1 MKSFL
6 KLITLAIIVLPS
18 FCQAQTICDN
28 GMAGIYPCNDYDLM
42 ARIPMLALTD
52 EPSADGSDIWGWTD
66 PLDNKEYALVGTTHS
81 TAFVDISVPTNPIL
95 LGRLPSETGVNLWRD
110 IKVYNNFAFIVA
122 DNVGLHGI
130 QVFDLTRL
138 RSVATPPETFAADTV
153 YTGDGDAGDLV
164 IDSCHNIII
173 NENEGIAYLVG
184 CDAANGGPIFINL
197 SDPLAPTTL
206 GSYSDDGYTHDAQVI
221 TYDGPDVAPD
231 PNTTGIPTY
240 VGREIMVASNGSFG
254 GVDKL
259 IILDVTNK
267 SSVTKIA
274 EITYSQPGYA
284 HQGWF
289 TDDHRYFIF
298 GDETDE
304 QGFGMNSRTLVFD
317 FLDLDNPVLASTY
330 LGPSA
335 AIDHN
340 GFVLED
346 KYFLANYRAGMR
358 VIDIPSMRSASNTV
372 AADAEIGYFDTFP
385 TNDNTNFSGAWGVY
399 PYFSSGNII
408 ISDINRGLF
417 IVRQSNT
424 LTIEDFIT
432 DDQFTITPNP
442 SYKNPTIKSSANIK
456 INSVAMF
463 NILGQE
469 MFSRSN
475 INADEFVLDTEN
487 FASGLYLVKIN
498 ASITKKIILK

>member
-1 MKSFL
+1 MQSS
-6 KLITLAIIVLPS
+6 ICHS
-18 FCQAQTICDN
+18 QTICD
-28 GMAGIYPCNDYDLM
+28 GGFADVYPCNDYDLM
-42 ARIPMLALTD
+42 ARIPILALTD
-52 EPSADGSDIWGWTD
+52 EPGADGSDIWGWTD

-95 LGRLPSETGVNLWRD
+95 LGRLPSETGANLWRD
-110 IKVYNNFAFIVA
+110 VKVYNNYAFIVA
-122 DNVGLHGI
+122 DNVGLHGM
-130 QVFDLTRL
+130 QVFDLTKL
-138 RSVATPPETFAADTV
+138 RSVATPPETFVADTV
-153 YTGDGDAGDLV
+153 YTGDGGPGDIV
-164 IDSCHNIII
+164 IDSCHNIVI

-184 CDAANGGPIFINL
+184 CDAASGGPIFINL

-206 GSYSDDGYTHDAQVI
+206 GSYADDGYTHDAQVI

-231 PNTTGIPTY
+231 PSTTGISTY
-240 VGREIMVASNGSFG
+240 VGREILVASNGSFG
-254 GVDKL
+254 GDDKL

-267 SSVTKIA
+267 TSVTKIA
-274 EITYSQPGYA
+274 EISYSQPGYA

-289 TDDHRYFIF
+289 TDDHRYFIM

-340 GFVLED
+340 GFVLGD

-358 VIDIPSMRSASNTV
+358 VIDIPSMLASSNTV
-372 AADAEIGYFDTFP
+372 AADAEIGFFDTYP
-385 TNDNTNFSGAWGVY
+385 NNDNTNFSGAWGVY
-399 PYFSSGNII
+399 PYFASGNII

-424 LTIEDFIT
+424 LSIEDIILN
-432 DDQFTITPNP
+432 DEFTITPNP
-442 SYKNPTIKSSANIK
+442 SYNNPTIKSSTNKK
-456 INSVAMF
+456 INSVALY

-469 MFSRSN
+469 IFSVSN
-475 INADEFVLDTEN
+475 IDQDEFVLQTEN
-487 FASGLYLVKIN
+487 YANGLYVVKIN
-498 ASITKKIILK
+498 AVITKKIMLK